1 MLKEDHLK
9 KLGIVRKS
17 MDLDYDKLD
26 ALAVN
31 MTQKT
36 KEEISLLNSQLIEL
50 FARVNMNVCYVIST
64 IKAFPLLIT
73 SIV

>member
-9 KLGIVRKS
+9 KLGIVREW

-36 KEEISLLNSQLIEL
+36 KEEINLLNSQLTEV
-50 FARVNMNVCYVIST
+50 FAGVNMNVCDVIST
-64 IKAFPLLIT
+64 IKAFLMT

>member
-9 KLGIVRKS
+9 KLGIVREW

-36 KEEISLLNSQLIEL
+36 KEEINLLN
-50 FARVNMNVCYVIST
+50 CYD
-64 IKAFPLLIT
+64 P
-73 SIV
+73 